1 MEWGDTG
8 TGAGIGG
15 ILTAIAMA
23 LGFKSRLNKL
33 EKDVMYK
40 DTCSATHKPIDI
52 ALKRIEDKLDNLL
65 QRRRDDRT
73 E

>member
-1 MEWGDTG
+1 MELGDTG

-15 ILTAIAMA
+15 LLTAIAMA

-33 EKDVMYK
+33 EKSVMYK
-40 DTCSATHKPIDI
+40 DTCDATHKPIDV
-52 ALKRIEDKLDNLL
+52 ALKRIEDKLDSLIT
-65 QRRRDDRT
+65 RRRNDRP

>member
-33 EKDVMYK
+33 EKSVMYR
-40 DTCSATHKPIDI
+40 DTCDATHKPIDV
-52 ALKRIEDKLDNLL
+52 ALKRIEEKLDNLL
-65 QRRRDDRT
+65 SRRRDDRT

>member
-1 MEWGDTG
+1 MDLSDTG

-15 ILTAIAMA
+15 MITAIAMA

-33 EKDVMYK
+33 EKSVMYQ
-40 DTCSATHKPIDI
+40 DTCNATHKPIDV

-65 QRRRDDRT
+65 SRRRDNKT